1 MAEDLEGMS
10 SLPPID
16 EGVLEKFK
24 TFSGTPEEVDALGP
38 TTMQRVQTSYITA
51 IGVQKPRSMT
61 RAVHNILGE
70 ADLAGANFYYR
81 WMVYDK
87 KKKRD
92 VPIEGGSIDAMMCIA
107 RNYGNCAVESQSDET
122 NTHYVIQA
130 SFVDLETGFTCRRE
144 FRQRKSQSL
153 SAKMDTDRQEDLVFQ
168 IGQSKAMRNVIKAAM
183 PGWLVDQV
191 VARAKAAEL
200 KGIRENTAM
209 VRVTVIDWYAQRG
222 VDQERL
228 ERKTGQTAD
237 KWTPQD
243 ILALREAATAINEGR
258 VMVDELFPPVPVP
271 DVAVI
276 PNPIDPQQLQE
287 PPPGPP
293 AEEEAATKSAKKK

>member
-1 MAEDLEGMS
+1 
-10 SLPPID
+10 
-16 EGVLEKFK
+16 
-24 TFSGTPEEVDALGP
+24 
-38 TTMQRVQTSYITA
+38 
-51 IGVQKPRSMT
+51 
-61 RAVHNILGE
+61 
-70 ADLAGANFYYR
+70 
-81 WMVYDK
+81 
-87 KKKRD
+87 
-92 VPIEGGSIDAMMCIA
+92 
-107 RNYGNCAVESQSDET
+107 
-122 NTHYVIQA
+122 
-130 SFVDLETGFTCRRE
+130 
-144 FRQRKSQSL
+144 
-153 SAKMDTDRQEDLVFQ
+153 MDTDRQEDLVFQ